1 MIKISDE
8 DIMSFVKE
16 SFEKEAKER
25 GLVQEQEEFD
35 DTCGDIRNFPKFEI
49 NPNWGRTGKSG
60 NQLAETEMVRGMFAS
75 IDRVQGRDEV
85 GDVYTM
91 IEIMHD
97 FDIISWNDIEE
108 RVKQK
113 RKKLSK
119 WSDLL
124 EPWQVEG
131 E

>member
-1 MIKISDE
+1 MAMDARTQLMV
-8 DIMSFVKE
+8 IMM
-16 SFEKEAKER
+16 
-25 GLVQEQEEFD
+25 EE
-35 DTCGDIRNFPKFEI
+35 CGELIQACSKALRKDNFYD
-49 NPNWGRTGKSG
+49 
-60 NQLAETEMVRGMFAS
+60 NQNL
-75 IDRVQGRDEV
+75 IDEV

-124 EPWQVEG
+124 ESWQVEG

>member
-1 MIKISDE
+1 MAMDARTQLMVIMMEECGELIQDCSKALRKDNFYDNQNLIDE
-8 DIMSFVKE
+8 
-16 SFEKEAKER
+16 A
-25 GLVQEQEEFD
+25 
-35 DTCGDIRNFPKFEI
+35 
-49 NPNWGRTGKSG
+49 
-60 NQLAETEMVRGMFAS
+60 
-75 IDRVQGRDEV
+75 

>member
-1 MIKISDE
+1 MAMDARTQLMV
-8 DIMSFVKE
+8 IMM
-16 SFEKEAKER
+16 
-25 GLVQEQEEFD
+25 EE
-35 DTCGDIRNFPKFEI
+35 CGELIQACSKALRKDNFYDNKNLIE
-49 NPNWGRTGKSG
+49 
-60 NQLAETEMVRGMFAS
+60 
-75 IDRVQGRDEV
+75 EV

-91 IEIMHD
+91 IELMHD
-97 FDIISWNDIEE
+97 FDMISWNDIEE

>member
-1 MIKISDE
+1 MAMDARTQLMV
-8 DIMSFVKE
+8 IMMEECGALIQACSKALRKDDFYDNQN
-16 SFEKEAKER
+16 
-25 GLVQEQEEFD
+25 LV
-35 DTCGDIRNFPKFEI
+35 
-49 NPNWGRTGKSG
+49 
-60 NQLAETEMVRGMFAS
+60 
-75 IDRVQGRDEV
+75 DEV

>member
-1 MIKISDE
+1 MAMDARTQLMVIMMEECGELIQACSKALRKE
-8 DIMSFVKE
+8 DFY
-16 SFEKEAKER
+16 
-25 GLVQEQEEFD
+25 D
-35 DTCGDIRNFPKFEI
+35 
-49 NPNWGRTGKSG
+49 
-60 NQLAETEMVRGMFAS
+60 NQNL
-75 IDRVQGRDEV
+75 IDEV

>member
-1 MIKISDE
+1 MAMDARTQLMV
-8 DIMSFVKE
+8 IMM
-16 SFEKEAKER
+16 
-25 GLVQEQEEFD
+25 EECGELIQACSKALRKD
-35 DTCGDIRNFPKFEI
+35 DFYD
-49 NPNWGRTGKSG
+49 
-60 NQLAETEMVRGMFAS
+60 NQNL
-75 IDRVQGRDEV
+75 IDEV

-124 EPWQVEG
+124 ESWQVEG

>member
-1 MIKISDE
+1 MAMDARTQLMV
-8 DIMSFVKE
+8 IMM
-16 SFEKEAKER
+16 
-25 GLVQEQEEFD
+25 EECGELIQACSKALRKD
-35 DTCGDIRNFPKFEI
+35 DFYD
-49 NPNWGRTGKSG
+49 
-60 NQLAETEMVRGMFAS
+60 NQNL
-75 IDRVQGRDEV
+75 IDEV

-97 FDIISWNDIEE
+97 FDIISWNYIEE

>member
-1 MIKISDE
+1 MAMDARTQLMVIMMEECGELIQACSKALRKE
-8 DIMSFVKE
+8 DFY
-16 SFEKEAKER
+16 
-25 GLVQEQEEFD
+25 D
-35 DTCGDIRNFPKFEI
+35 
-49 NPNWGRTGKSG
+49 
-60 NQLAETEMVRGMFAS
+60 NQNL
-75 IDRVQGRDEV
+75 IDEV

-124 EPWQVEG
+124 EPWQVE
-131 E
+131 ENK

>member
-1 MIKISDE
+1 MAMDARTQLMV
-8 DIMSFVKE
+8 IMMEECGELIQACSKALRKDDFYDNQN
-16 SFEKEAKER
+16 
-25 GLVQEQEEFD
+25 LV
-35 DTCGDIRNFPKFEI
+35 
-49 NPNWGRTGKSG
+49 
-60 NQLAETEMVRGMFAS
+60 
-75 IDRVQGRDEV
+75 DEV

-108 RVKQK
+108 RLKQK